1 MSLRDLQSEFVVA
14 VAKLILYGTEQGYEF
29 TFGEAWRTP
38 EQAALNAARGTGIRA
53 SLHTERLAIDLNL
66 FRDNRFLADSEL
78 HRPLAA
84 YWKTLHP
91 SAVWGGDF
99 VDKRGKPKPDG
110 NHYSFTWQG
119 RK

>member
-14 VAKLILYGTEQGYEF
+14 VAKLILFGDGQGYEW

-53 SLHTERLAIDLNL
+53 SLHVDRLAIDLNL
-66 FRDNRFLADSEL
+66 FRDNQFLSDSAA
-78 HRPLAA
+78 HAPLAK

-91 SAVWGGDF
+91 LARWGGDW
-99 VDKRGKPKPDG
+99 KKLKDG
-110 NHYSFTWQG
+110 NHYSFEYQG
-119 RK
+119 RQ

>member
-1 MSLRDLQSEFVVA
+1 MSLRELQSEFVVA
-14 VAKLILYGTEQGYEF
+14 VAKLVLHGTSKGYEF

-53 SLHTERLAIDLNL
+53 SLHVDRLAIDLNL
-66 FRDNRFLADSEL
+66 FRDGHFLSDSEF
-78 HRPLAA
+78 HRPLSV

-91 SAVWGGDF
+91 LACWGGDF
-99 VDKRGKPKPDG
+99 RPNPDG